1 MNDIQTRKKHSPQLV
16 NMRELKKQDISM
28 DKMYIVRDN
37 EPRYYTLLVIE
48 MQLSVVFASVH
59 VFVEGILGRFVP
71 TGTYMLTAR

>member
-1 MNDIQTRKKHSPQLV
+1 
-16 NMRELKKQDISM
+16 M